1 MARDRIQLRFW
12 QDGGI
17 TLAKI
22 AKAADVWYDK
32 VTEYLSWLNSQI
44 DADNAPLELLD
55 LLAWQRDI
63 DRLPGEDEELYR
75 KRVKYALANAKD
87 AGSKGGFERIWNR
100 LGLGEIVQTERFD
113 LENWDVIRLQID
125 EYVFGKYIGLFDTL
139 LAQYGRT
146 CRRYEWTSR
155 APVALG
161 MRAYGFEC
169 HVENIIARLESDSK
183 IAR

>member
-1 MARDRIQLRFW
+1 MKRDRIKLRFW
-12 QDGGI
+12 QDGGQ
-17 TLAKI
+17 LNRI

-63 DRLPGEDEELYR
+63 DRLPGEDEDLYR

-125 EYVFGKYIGLFDTL
+125 EYVFGKYVGLFDTL
-139 LAQYGRT
+139 ISQYGRT
-146 CRRYEWTSR
+146 CRRYVFESKAVTPLAIR
-155 APVALG
+155 AA
-161 MRAYGFEC
+161 GFEC
-169 HVENIIARLESDSK
+169 EVLYNTARAE
-183 IAR
+183 